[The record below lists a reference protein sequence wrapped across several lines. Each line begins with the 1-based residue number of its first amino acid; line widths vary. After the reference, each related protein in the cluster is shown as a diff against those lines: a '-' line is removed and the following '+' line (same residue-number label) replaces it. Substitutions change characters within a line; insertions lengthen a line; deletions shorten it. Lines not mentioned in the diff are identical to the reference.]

1 MSADARVPRPIRSTR
16 ALASIDTTLS
26 VLEAFGLFLSRLD
39 ALRKSHDSGTWHC
52 DTTFCDYVS
61 RPMMRLA
68 AVPAF
73 LHLTRSFYLTLL
85 ACAPAGIISPSIGY
99 LFVFYVFSYYILMP
113 DN

>member
-1 MSADARVPRPIRSTR
+1 MWLRVVDCTACMTRLVLHPMSADARVLRPIRSTHP
-16 ALASIDTTLS
+16 LASFDTTLS

-68 AVPAF
+68 TVPAF
-73 LHLTRSFYLTLL
+73 YT
-85 ACAPAGIISPSIGY
+85 
-99 LFVFYVFSYYILMP
+99 
-113 DN
+113 